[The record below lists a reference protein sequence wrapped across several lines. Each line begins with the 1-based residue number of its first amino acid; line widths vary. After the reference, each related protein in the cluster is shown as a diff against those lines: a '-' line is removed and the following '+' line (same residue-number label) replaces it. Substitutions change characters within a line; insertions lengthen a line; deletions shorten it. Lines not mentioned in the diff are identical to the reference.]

1 MYGLPPP
8 PVPKIPAPIALCSTL
23 SEFISK
29 EIEYSSL
36 FS

>member
-8 PVPKIPAPIALCSTL
+8 PVPKIPAPIAICSTL

-29 EIEYSSL
+29 EIGCSFL